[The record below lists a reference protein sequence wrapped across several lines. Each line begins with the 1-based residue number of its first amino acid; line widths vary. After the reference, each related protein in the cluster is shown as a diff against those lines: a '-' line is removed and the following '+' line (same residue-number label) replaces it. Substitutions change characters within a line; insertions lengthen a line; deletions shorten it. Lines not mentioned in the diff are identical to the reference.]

1 MKHTLFVGRRLYP
14 DVEVE
19 KRIVDK
25 YLVKE
30 ECELLSYAE
39 IFPPIREIVN
49 AIGNKSGVSDL
60 YREVN
65 YVGIN
70 EIGDMYSTNRGGV
83 LSFEYDGIV
92 YVYIIW
98 ANE

>member
-1 MKHTLFVGRRLYP
+1 MKHTLFVSRRLYP
-14 DVEVE
+14 DVEIE
-19 KRIVDK
+19 KHIADK
-25 YLVKE
+25 HLVLE

-39 IFPPIREIVN
+39 KFPPIHEIVN

-60 YREVN
+60 YGEVN
-65 YVGIN
+65 YVGMN
-70 EIGDMYSTNRGGV
+70 EIGDMYSTERGGV
-83 LSFEYDGIV
+83 LSFEYDGVV